1 MKTAE
6 TFLKEYYGIERD
18 VENEKGLIHF
28 DFLLKAMEEY
38 ASQLQG
44 NKDLIIEGQKVLI
57 EHLMGYVYE
66 SWDGSDPYKFL
77 SNQKCSLCVKF
88 ADKLLKLSSLQSG
101 AERGAPFD
109 EPGCFNPAKV

>member
-44 NKDLIIEGQKVLI
+44 NKDLIIEKQAAMIHALKQSLWA
-57 EHLMGYVYE
+57 EFDFLE
-66 SWDGSDPYKFL
+66 SEL
-77 SNQKCSLCVKF
+77 S
-88 ADKLLKLSSLQSG
+88 ALQNNDE
-101 AERGAPFD
+101 AREQGAPFD